1 MKVGDLVRSVDDNE
15 VGIVAGTKTKGR
27 LGDDLDAAIHPGA
40 GEECGLFR
48 VIFTNGKIEWCTRYW
63 LRKFSIEEY
72 EESEAWDKEFEEV
85 A

>member
-27 LGDDLDAAIHPGA
+27 
-40 GEECGLFR
+40 EEGSQLFR

-72 EESEAWDKEFEEV
+72 EESEAWDKELEEV